1 MAQTLATSTGLY
13 LPVSVFLDIKER
25 RRVLELASD
34 DGTPIIESDAEDN
47 AKILYAI
54 RRAGGTLEAA
64 CIRGE
69 RYSIQDL
76 KNSIK
81 NIHSNGVTLVDPPEG
96 FPTNSQ
102 AFVYGLV
109 ADLAFG
115 FLAEKRQD
123 LSHEEATAIGRAM
136 ALLDEI
142 ACGQKILAYAESA
155 DAGHMQATLKTP
167 AEIATANGVVYQASR
182 LYGKRSDRNN

>member
-1 MAQTLATSTGLY
+1 MAQTLSTSTGLY
-13 LPVSVFLDIKER
+13 LPVSAFLDIKER

-34 DGTPIIESDAEDN
+34 DGTPIIEADAEDN

-81 NIHSNGVTLVDPPEG
+81 NIHSNGVTLVDPPRWL
-96 FPTNSQ
+96 PDKLT
-102 AFVYGLV
+102 GLR
-109 ADLAFG
+109 L
-115 FLAEKRQD
+115 
-123 LSHEEATAIGRAM
+123 RAR
-136 ALLDEI
+136 
-142 ACGQKILAYAESA
+142 G
-155 DAGHMQATLKTP
+155 
-167 AEIATANGVVYQASR
+167 
-182 LYGKRSDRNN
+182 